1 VAEPRPDVVVVG
13 GGIVGAATAA
23 FLAGA
28 GSSVVLVEREGI
40 AAAASGRNSGIVQY
54 PLDPVLATLHRET
67 VTLYREL
74 ESEAP
79 ARFALPAEPAGL
91 LYVSHDERV
100 TAALAQDLAETHP
113 ELSPSFLDPGR
124 LLALEPALSAGVS
137 ACRLA
142 IGYPVA
148 PALATRAYAAL
159 AEDRGVRLLVGQGAA
174 IVSHGG
180 RCTGVVVGGRAIE
193 AGAVVVAGGPW
204 TPVIVDPS
212 GAWRPIRPL
221 WGAVAEIALADPPR
235 HVLEEAEIDSTI
247 EPGDRRSDA
256 IPLRPA
262 KRAGRSDDPASPRQ
276 PEDPAGLSFSLVTV
290 AGRSTLGSTFLDDEP
305 DPAAIAPALVR
316 HGSRFVGAIA
326 TAKVTTTRRCAR
338 PLSLDGRPLVGAV
351 PWLDGLF
358 VAAGHGPWGISTAP
372 ATARLVADLVL
383 GRSKAPPETLD
394 AARFGSPR

>member
-1 VAEPRPDVVVVG
+1 MAKPRPDVVVVG
-13 GGIVGAATAA
+13 GGIVGTATAA
-23 FLAGA
+23 YLAGA

-100 TAALAQDLAETHP
+100 TGALAEELTATHP

-124 LLALEPALSAGVS
+124 LRALEPALSPGVS

-148 PALATRAYAAL
+148 PAVATRAYAAL
-159 AEDRGVRLLVGQGAA
+159 AQDRGVRLMVGQGAE
-174 IVSHGG
+174 IVRNGG
-180 RCTGVVVGGRAIE
+180 RCSGVLVGGQVIE
-193 AGAVVVAGGPW
+193 STAVVVAAGPW
-204 TPVIVDPS
+204 TPGIVDPS
-212 GAWRPIRPL
+212 GAWQPIRPL
-221 WGAVAEIALADPPR
+221 WGAVAEIDLPDPPR
-235 HVLEEAEIDSTI
+235 HVLEEAEIDTAI
-247 EPGDRRSDA
+247 EPNERGSDA
-256 IPLRPA
+256 VPLRPG
-262 KRAGRSDDPASPRQ
+262 KRAGRPSHPSPPRPDDT
-276 PEDPAGLSFSLVTV
+276 AGLSFSLVTV

-305 DPAAIAPALVR
+305 NPEAMVPALVR

-326 TAKVTTTRRCAR
+326 RARIIGTRRCAR
-338 PLSLDGRPLVGAV
+338 PLSRDGRPLVGALPV
-351 PWLDGLF
+351 LDGLF

-383 GRSKAPPETLD
+383 GRSKAPSEALD

>member
-1 VAEPRPDVVVVG
+1 MAEPRPDVIVVG

-23 FLAGA
+23 FLAAA

-54 PLDPVLATLHRET
+54 PLDPVLAMLHRET

-74 ESEAP
+74 ELEAP
-79 ARFALPAEPAGL
+79 ARFTLPAEPAGL
-91 LYVSHDERV
+91 LYVSNDETV
-100 TAALAQDLAETHP
+100 TAALAEELAATYP
-113 ELSPSFLDPGR
+113 ELSPSFLEPGR
-124 LLALEPALSAGVS
+124 LQALEPGISAGVS

-148 PALATRAYAAL
+148 PAVATRAYAAL
-159 AEDRGVRLLVGQGAA
+159 AADRGVRLVLGQGAE
-174 IVSHGG
+174 IVGNKG
-180 RCTGVVVGGRAIE
+180 RCSGVVVGGRVIE
-193 AGAVVVAGGPW
+193 SATVVVAAGPW
-204 TPVIVDPS
+204 TPGIVDPS

-221 WGAVAEIALADPPR
+221 WGAVAEIELADPPR
-235 HVLEEAEIDSTI
+235 HVLEEAEIDTTI
-247 EPGDRRSDA
+247 EPGDRRPDA
-256 IPLRPA
+256 VPLRPA
-262 KRAGRSDDPASPRQ
+262 KRAGRPQDPSPRR
-276 PEDPAGLSFSLVTV
+276 PEGPAGLSFSLVTV

-305 DPAAIAPALVR
+305 DPVAMAPALVR
-316 HGSRFVGAIA
+316 HGSWFVGAIA
-326 TAKVTTTRRCAR
+326 GARVTGTRRCAR

-358 VAAGHGPWGISTAP
+358 VVAGHGPWGISTAP

-383 GRSKAPPETLD
+383 GRSKAPPEALD